1 MDVPRKNAA
10 RNRMIRRLV
19 ITAVVLVT
27 IPAIHLG
34 LQRLK
39 PAAIGV
45 EFGTLWPDT
54 VKRGE
59 MLRQVRGLGTL
70 VPEEI
75 LSIPANTE
83 GRVDRRLLLPGAQVR
98 PDTVLLELS
107 SPELQTNTIDAEW
120 QLKAAEANYT
130 DLKVRLE
137 SDHLNQEAAL
147 ATVFAQYQQAKLE
160 ADRDEALYKEGLAV
174 EIKAK
179 ISRNIADNLMN
190 RHNIDKRR
198 LEKFSESIEA
208 QLAAQRT
215 RVEQLRALY
224 QLKVSQVEA
233 LKVRAGTE
241 GVLQEV
247 TVQVGQKVA
256 AGTPLAKVVQPW
268 RLKAEL
274 KIPETQAKDVL
285 IGQPVQVDTRNGI
298 IAGKVSRIDPA
309 AQGGTVTVDAVLLE
323 ALPKGARPDLNV
335 EGTIELE
342 RLNNVLN
349 VGRPV
354 FGQEKSTVTLFKVDA
369 DKKGATRVP
378 VKLGRS
384 SVSTIEIVEGLKVGD
399 MVILSD
405 MSAYDNHERIS
416 FK

>member
-10 RNRMIRRLV
+10 RNRMIRRIV
-19 ITAVVLVT
+19 IAASVLTA
-27 IPAIHLG
+27 IPAIHFG

-39 PAAIGV
+39 PAAISV
-45 EFGTLWPDT
+45 EKGTTWPDT

-75 LSIPANTE
+75 LSIPATTD
-83 GRVDRRLLLPGAQVR
+83 GRVERKLLLPGAQVK
-98 PDTVLLELS
+98 PDTVILELA
-107 SPELQTNTIDAEW
+107 SPELQTSTVDQEW
-120 QLKAAEANYT
+120 QIKAAEANYT

-137 SDHLNQEAAL
+137 SDRLNQEAAL
-147 ATVFAQYQQAKLE
+147 ASVYAQYTQSKLE
-160 ADRDEALYKEGLAV
+160 ADRDESLYKEGLAV

-179 ISRNIADNLMN
+179 ISRNIADNLLN
-190 RHNIDKRR
+190 RFNIDKKR
-198 LEKFSESIEA
+198 LAGFDESISA

-247 TVQVGQKVA
+247 SVQVGQRVA

-274 KIPETQAKDVL
+274 KIPETQAKDVT
-285 IGQPVQVDTRNGI
+285 IGLPVQVDTRNGI

-309 AQGGTVTVDAVLLE
+309 AQNGTVTVDAVLLE
-323 ALPKGARPDLNV
+323 ALPKGARPDLSV

-342 RLNNVLN
+342 RLTNVLF

-354 FGQEKSTVTLFKVDA
+354 FGQEKSSVMLFKLDP
-369 DKKGATRVP
+369 DGKGATKVP
-378 VKLGRS
+378 VKFGRS
-384 SVSTIEIVEGLKVGD
+384 SVSTIEILEGLRVGD
-399 MVILSD
+399 QVLLSD
-405 MSAYDNHERIS
+405 MSAYDNHDRIS
-416 FK
+416 LK